1 MEHLS
6 HQKNIYIDGKII
18 PSSSSGV
25 NAASQTLN
33 YGFGAFEGIRSYAT
47 ANGTKIFKA
56 EEHFKRLKSSCEQ
69 IHLPFKWDIKQLIKD
84 THKLLEANGLNN
96 AYIKPVVYSG
106 EGMNMVNSDQS
117 HILIMAWEWESF
129 FGDRLLKTCISSY
142 EKPNPNSAPIN
153 AKLTGNYLN
162 SVLAISEANRN
173 GFDEAILI
181 DMHGYLTESSSA
193 NIFIEKDGKL
203 FTPCEGN
210 ILLGITRKTV
220 MQIAKQLDIEVL
232 EKNLTINDLKNADA
246 AFLCGT
252 AAEIVGIQSIDETH
266 LPFSFSDS
274 IGSSIQRVYKSL
286 VLDKLSFEVI
296 I

>member
-1 MEHLS
+1 MEHFN

-18 PSSSSGV
+18 PSSSFGV
-25 NAASQTLN
+25 NASSQTLN
-33 YGFGAFEGIRSYAT
+33 YGFGAFEGIRSYVT
-47 ANGTKIFKA
+47 PNGTKIFKA
-56 EEHFKRLKSSCEQ
+56 EEHFKRLQSSCEQ
-69 IHLPFKWDIKQLIKD
+69 IHLPFNWDIKQLIKD
-84 THKLLEANGLNN
+84 THKLLEANELKN
-96 AYIKPVVYSG
+96 AYIKPVVFSG

-117 HILIMAWEWESF
+117 HILIMAWELESF

-142 EKPNPNSAPIN
+142 EKPNPHSVPIN

-173 GFDEAILI
+173 GFDEALLI

-193 NIFIEKDGKL
+193 NIFLEKDGKL

-210 ILLGITRKTV
+210 IMLGITRKTV
-220 MQIAKQLDIEVL
+220 MQIAIQLDIEVI
-232 EKNLTINDLKNADA
+232 EKNLTATDLKNADA

-252 AAEIVGIQSIDETH
+252 AAEIVGIQSIDETS